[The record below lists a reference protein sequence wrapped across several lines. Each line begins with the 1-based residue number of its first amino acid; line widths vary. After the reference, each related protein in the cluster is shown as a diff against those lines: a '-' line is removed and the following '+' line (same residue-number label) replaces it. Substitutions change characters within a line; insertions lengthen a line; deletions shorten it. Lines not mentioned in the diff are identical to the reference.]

1 MEMLEQIAD
10 AFVPILCLLITA
22 GGGYLV
28 ALLRRQTQQIEKE
41 LNSETASKYIE
52 LATDAVEQAV
62 TYTAQTFVD
71 TLKAEGGFT
80 KEKQLEAFQ
89 KARDKVLEILGD
101 TTVKALGEIYGDF
114 DAWLDTKIEQVCRD
128 IKVPEVEKAATTTA
142 AATAASVASTIATT
156 AVQQIAAEATP
167 ASEPVETEEKNG
179 IIAGKTRTTRKPGG
193 RNPAGHF
200 LLFNSLSDSFERL
213 PDLAEVFLRGVILHA
228 LSSPVNI
235 FNGLLQVHAKL
246 RIISRGLVVLVG
258 VFKPV
263 TVRNS
268 PLHCFVICVKIRIML
283 YNEGHGLVSFR
294 V

>member
-28 ALLRRQTQQIEKE
+28 ALLRRQTQQIEEE
-41 LNSETASKYIE
+41 LDNETASKYID

-71 TLKAEGGFT
+71 ALKAEGAFT

-128 IKVPEVEKAATTTA
+128 IKAPEVEKAATTTA

-156 AVQQIAAEATP
+156 AVQQIAAEAAP
-167 ASEPVETEEKNG
+167 ANDPVETEEK
-179 IIAGKTRTTRKPGG
+179 T
-193 RNPAGHF
+193 
-200 LLFNSLSDSFERL
+200 E
-213 PDLAEVFLRGVILHA
+213 
-228 LSSPVNI
+228 
-235 FNGLLQVHAKL
+235 
-246 RIISRGLVVLVG
+246 
-258 VFKPV
+258 
-263 TVRNS
+263 
-268 PLHCFVICVKIRIML
+268 
-283 YNEGHGLVSFR
+283 
-294 V
+294 